1 MILNMDLVIGGQVG
15 IRIGPQMEALVSK
28 AAQLDQFARDINY
41 IFPCI
46 QQNHACTLG
55 AAGFAMEQF
64 GDKLLH
70 RVGTM
75 L

>member
-15 IRIGPQMEALVSK
+15 IRIGPQMEALVLK

-46 QQNHACTLG
+46 QQKSACALG

-70 RVGTM
+70 KTETTS
-75 L
+75 